1 MDEKFKERPGVK
13 CNEAKNVFRA
23 RPNPAK
29 LLTRKSIVPKQSSAS
44 KTIENLF
51 NKWNYLKKEEEEA
64 VASIV
69 QERGQDPAQRGNRT
83 LKQWPHHHT
92 AVKNNNIRKD
102 KWM

>member
-1 MDEKFKERPGVK
+1 MEKKNIGRHDIEAKFSAQMDEKFKERPGVK

-51 NKWNYLKKEEEEA
+51 SK
-64 VASIV
+64 
-69 QERGQDPAQRGNRT
+69 
-83 LKQWPHHHT
+83 
-92 AVKNNNIRKD
+92 
-102 KWM
+102 